1 VGYYPA
7 KDHVIPIPSSIAS
20 GGYLDD
26 YRGWLGHLSGGEPVR
41 IIEALSAYDEVTGR
55 LEDRLPSLLFLL
67 PKMTPSED
75 LRWDGEVAKDRMR
88 LNIKNMWIDRTCG
101 EAEIVINLIQI
112 LGINEEER
120 LDLRFNSEYFERWLY
135 AR

>member
-1 VGYYPA
+1 M
-7 KDHVIPIPSSIAS
+7 
-20 GGYLDD
+20 
-26 YRGWLGHLSGGEPVR
+26 GHLSGGESVR

-55 LEDRLPSLLFLL
+55 LEERLPSLLFLI
-67 PKMTPSED
+67 PKITPSED
-75 LRWDGEVAKDRMR
+75 LRWEGEVVKGRMR
-88 LNIKNMWIDRTCG
+88 LEIKNLWIDRSCG
-101 EAEIVINLIQI
+101 EDEIVINLNQV

>member
-1 VGYYPA
+1 MGYDLTE
-7 KDHVIPIPSSIAS
+7 DHFIPVPSSFAS
-20 GGYLDD
+20 SSYLDD
-26 YRGWLGHLSGGEPVR
+26 HRRWLGYLSGGKPVR

-75 LRWDGEVAKDRMR
+75 LRWDGEVSKDRMR
-88 LNIKNMWIDRTCG
+88 LNIKNMWIDRSCG
-101 EAEIVINLIQI
+101 EAEIVINLIQV

>member
-1 VGYYPA
+1 MGY
-7 KDHVIPIPSSIAS
+7 DLEEGHFIPILSSPTS
-20 GGYLDD
+20 SSYLD
-26 YRGWLGHLSGGEPVR
+26 YHRGWLGHLSDGEPMR

-55 LEDRLPSLLFLL
+55 LEDLLPNLLFLL

-75 LRWDGEVAKDRMR
+75 LRWDGEVFKGRMR
-88 LNIKNMWIDRTCG
+88 LEIKNMWLDRSCG
-101 EAEIVINLIQI
+101 EAEIVINLNQV

-120 LDLRFNSEYFERWLY
+120 LDLRFNPEYFERWLY

>member
-1 VGYYPA
+1 M
-7 KDHVIPIPSSIAS
+7 
-20 GGYLDD
+20 
-26 YRGWLGHLSGGEPVR
+26 R

-75 LRWDGEVAKDRMR
+75 LRWDGEVSKDRMR
-88 LNIKNMWIDRTCG
+88 LNIKNMWIDRSCG
-101 EAEIVINLIQI
+101 EAEIVINLIQV

>member
-1 VGYYPA
+1 M
-7 KDHVIPIPSSIAS
+7 
-20 GGYLDD
+20 
-26 YRGWLGHLSGGEPVR
+26 R

-75 LRWDGEVAKDRMR
+75 LRWDGEVSKDRMR
-88 LNIKNMWIDRTCG
+88 LNIKNMWIDHSCG
-101 EAEIVINLIQI
+101 EAEIVINLIQV